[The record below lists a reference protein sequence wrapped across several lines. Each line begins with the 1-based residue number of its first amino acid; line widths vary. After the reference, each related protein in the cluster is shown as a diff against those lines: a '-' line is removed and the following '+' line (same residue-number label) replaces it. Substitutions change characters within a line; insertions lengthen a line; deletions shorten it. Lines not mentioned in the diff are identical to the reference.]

1 MKFSIW
7 APKAST
13 VDLCLADGRRHMTR
27 AGRDTWEATVTDPA
41 PEGGLRYRYS
51 INGGTPLPDPFSR
64 WQPEG
69 VHGDS
74 WAGAV
79 PAAREERPR
88 FRPVGLSSAVIYEMH
103 IGTFTPDGTYIA
115 AREKLPLLSELG
127 VTHVEVMPLATFPGR
142 HGWGYDGTYLF
153 APHPAYGTPAEL
165 MQFIDACHDHGMGV
179 LLDVVYNHLGPD
191 GNYLPAYGPCF
202 AATGKTLWGERLN
215 FDEAG
220 SDGMRQLVLEN
231 ATMWLRDYGFDG
243 LRLDAVH
250 AIGDTRALPILE
262 ELSLHIRELGKKL
275 GRDFILIAESERND
289 PRLVRPPSAGGGGF
303 DAMWA
308 DDFHHAVHRYL
319 TGEHEG
325 YYADFEGLAHIARAL
340 REGYVYQGQYAP
352 SRQRGH
358 GRPPDG
364 ISPAQLVLCTQNHDQ
379 VGNRARGE
387 RLSQLLPVLQLKA
400 AAALLLLAPNVPLLF
415 QGEEW
420 GASSP
425 FQYFTDHSDPELAR
439 AVSAGRQREFPTT
452 DSVPDP
458 QDPTTFRN
466 SQLRW
471 NERSQVPYANILA
484 WYQCLIGLRQ
494 GLRSAP
500 CAVEFNEDAQW
511 LTLQRGNLLAVFN
524 FSGGPQRIPFP
535 TGDWRLTLAS
545 LDARPM
551 NCESIPPLATVI
563 FSAPAHTTSG

>member
-1 MKFSIW
+1 
-7 APKAST
+7 
-13 VDLCLADGRRHMTR
+13 V
-27 AGRDTWEATVTDPA
+27 
-41 PEGGLRYRYS
+41 
-51 INGGTPLPDPFSR
+51 
-64 WQPEG
+64 
-69 VHGDS
+69 
-74 WAGAV
+74 V
-79 PAAREERPR
+79 PAAREERSR
-88 FRPVGLSSAVIYEMH
+88 FRPVGLPSAVIYEMH
-103 IGTFTPDGTYIA
+103 VGTFTPEGTYVA

-127 VTHVEVMPLATFPGR
+127 VTHVEMMPLATFPGR
-142 HGWGYDGTYLF
+142 HGWGYDGAYPF

-165 MQFIDACHDHGMGV
+165 MRFVDACHDHGMGV
-179 LLDVVYNHLGPD
+179 LLDVVYNHFGPD

-202 AATGKTLWGERLN
+202 ATAGKTLWGERLN

-250 AIGDTRALPILE
+250 AICDTRALPILE
-262 ELSLHIRELGKKL
+262 ELSRHVRELGKKL
-275 GRDFILIAESERND
+275 GRDFLLIAESERND
-289 PRLVRPPSAGGGGF
+289 PRLVRPPAAGGDGC

-325 YYADFEGLAHIARAL
+325 YYADFEGLADIARAL

-358 GRPPDG
+358 GRPPEG
-364 ISPAQLVLCTQNHDQ
+364 IAPAQLVLCTQNHDQ

-425 FQYFTDHSDPELAR
+425 FQYFTDHADPELAR
-439 AVSAGRQREFPTT
+439 AVSAGRQREFPSS
-452 DSVPDP
+452 DAVPDP
-458 QDPTTFRN
+458 QYPTTFRN

-471 NERSQVPYANILA
+471 NERSQAPHANILA

-494 GLRSAP
+494 GLGGAP
-500 CAVEFNEDAQW
+500 CAVEFKEDAQW

-524 FSGGPQRIPFP
+524 FSGGPQKIPFP
-535 TGDWRLTLAS
+535 RGDWHLTLAS

-551 NCESIPPLATVI
+551 NRDSIPPLATVI